1 MNSGGI
7 TAKILLQLQQPLAPS
22 VLMEIFRD
30 NVANP
35 RLCRKI
41 IAKIAPS
48 RDIVARNAFRD
59 KYSADDFSDIVIEL
73 FRAHKRDAVIQE
85 FALWTTHVL
94 SFRPKDRKQ
103 LTAAGVCG
111 AIVSCL
117 QRHQAN
123 ARITHQASWAIQN
136 LSVRGNNVAM
146 QNFVDASLCGL
157 LVSCFRQHE
166 ANKETSLHAL
176 KAIKEVCLNVEA
188 KKQFTRARVFEAI
201 MPFVRR
207 HMNDANMAV
216 EGVWVLRNLCAGNN
230 EGATRLHLAGGITLV
245 LACLRK
251 HRAQA
256 NMAWHGLW
264 AIASLCQR
272 DELTEKVLAAAACDD
287 VVFGI
292 HQHGLSQRDAMVRG
306 CYITKYIIYNKYI

>member
-1 MNSGGI
+1 MKP
-7 TAKILLQLQQPLAPS
+7 T
-22 VLMEIFRD
+22 R
-30 NVANP
+30 
-35 RLCRKI
+35 RL
-41 IAKIAPS
+41 
-48 RDIVARNAFRD
+48 
-59 KYSADDFSDIVIEL
+59 
-73 FRAHKRDAVIQE
+73 
-85 FALWTTHVL
+85 
-94 SFRPKDRKQ
+94 RP
-103 LTAAGVCG
+103 
-111 AIVSCL
+111 
-117 QRHQAN
+117 
-123 ARITHQASWAIQN
+123 W
-136 LSVRGNNVAM
+136 
-146 QNFVDASLCGL
+146 
-157 LVSCFRQHE
+157 
-166 ANKETSLHAL
+166 TSLHAL
-176 KAIKEVCLNVEA
+176 KTITGKEVCLNKDV
-188 KKQFTRARVFEAI
+188 KNQFTKARVFEAI

-230 EGATRLHLAGGITLV
+230 EGGNQLALAGGIKLV

-306 CYITKYIIYNKYI
+306 CYATKYIIYDVYIYIYIYIYI